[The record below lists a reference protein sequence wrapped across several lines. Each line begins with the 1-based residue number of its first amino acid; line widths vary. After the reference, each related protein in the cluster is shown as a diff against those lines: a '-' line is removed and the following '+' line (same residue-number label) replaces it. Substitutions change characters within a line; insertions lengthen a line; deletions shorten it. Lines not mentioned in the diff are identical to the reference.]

1 MLILMKSNKK
11 HILGN
16 KTLITAQDRV
26 GGHLCHLTW
35 GDFDKKNLTKV
46 PNELHCR
53 QNGDL
58 RKEQRP
64 SFD

>member
-35 GDFDKKNLTKV
+35 GYFNKKNLTKV
-46 PNELHCR
+46 PNELHC
-53 QNGDL
+53 
-58 RKEQRP
+58 
-64 SFD
+64 